1 MSIVATSVHHTWVK
15 LSQTDVALLPD
26 PDNDNEV
33 FAIED
38 PESQQD
44 TYGCKRCG
52 VPLEGNTDTLCEG
65 SDE

>member
-1 MSIVATSVHHTWVK
+1 
-15 LSQTDVALLPD
+15 VALLPD